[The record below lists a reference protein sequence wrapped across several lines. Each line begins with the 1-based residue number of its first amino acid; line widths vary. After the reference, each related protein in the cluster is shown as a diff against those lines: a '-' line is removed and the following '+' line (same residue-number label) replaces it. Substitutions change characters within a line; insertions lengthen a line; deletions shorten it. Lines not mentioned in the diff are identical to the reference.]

1 MSKLKK
7 VRVEEIL
14 EKQAVQQAEKEEAE
28 KLRYFINIII
38 GIIILILPK
47 KIFFFT
53 YLTIYQNYTQ

>member
-28 KLRYFINIII
+28 KLRYYIKTL
-38 GIIILILPK
+38 IIILPK
-47 KIFFFT
+47 INPIFLT
-53 YLTIYQNYTQ
+53 Y

>member
-28 KLRYFINIII
+28 KLRYYINT
-38 GIIILILPK
+38 GIIILILPN
-47 KIFFFT
+47 FFF
-53 YLTIYQNYTQ
+53 IYT